1 MSTKSFISKSSFG
14 MSLKSSMQNTN
25 KFKGRPQHLM
35 VSVFEENMKT
45 LFLPKKTNLNVNKV
59 IDE

>member
-1 MSTKSFISKSSFG
+1 

-59 IDE
+59 IDEEIESSVYLFVKFT